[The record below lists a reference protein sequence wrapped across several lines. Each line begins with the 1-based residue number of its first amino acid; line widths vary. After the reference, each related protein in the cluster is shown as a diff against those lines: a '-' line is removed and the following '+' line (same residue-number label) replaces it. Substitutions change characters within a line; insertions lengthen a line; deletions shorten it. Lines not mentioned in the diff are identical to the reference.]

1 MHNQW
6 QKPNRVLCMGHR
18 SSFVTRL
25 FYDGPYH
32 HIPLLEKN
40 QYETIRPLRL
50 IVYHHNLHLWYKV
63 VYIGGI
69 KWYRGIIGILSRWH
83 KRNISFLHFNFF
95 HFPLVIWSTF
105 LKKNQTEI
113 FILNFKNES
122 FHFLSFQI
130 SKNKNFHIF
139 SFQIFSAYFKIFH
152 FPWWYGQKFS
162 NFKIDFFVQFFPFP
176 SGGMAQCFKI
186 QKQKKS
192 IQISKNNF
200 FQFVFHFKFSLWHK
214 YFFLDLRLTNLSK
227 TVKIIYLLFI
237 KKTIY
242 CIGAP

>member
-1 MHNQW
+1 
-6 QKPNRVLCMGHR
+6 
-18 SSFVTRL
+18 
-25 FYDGPYH
+25 
-32 HIPLLEKN
+32 
-40 QYETIRPLRL
+40 
-50 IVYHHNLHLWYKV
+50 
-63 VYIGGI
+63 
-69 KWYRGIIGILSRWH
+69 
-83 KRNISFLHFNFF
+83 
-95 HFPLVIWSTF
+95 VIWSTF

-186 QKQKKS
+186 QKQKKINSNFKKQFFS
-192 IQISKNNF
+192 ICFSFQI
-200 FQFVFHFKFSLWHK
+200 
-214 YFFLDLRLTNLSK
+214 FL
-227 TVKIIYLLFI
+227 V
-237 KKTIY
+237 
-242 CIGAP
+242 A